1 MSARTVCL
9 LLLSLLVTRAGGSP
23 DAPGSG
29 KDGPRAAWAGSPAL
43 PAPRGRGRHSQK
55 GTSPAPAS
63 RKSGQPP
70 LLPAPEAELG
80 PLATRFG
87 KFRLLVLAAPDP
99 SDNSYRLM
107 EQQLDLKSRELRCQ
121 LALRDLLLLVLFQ
134 GAGGKLVTVSQEG
147 KVSEEK
153 LEAQAVAHVM
163 QHLSLKEGQFNMV
176 LLRKSMQLY
185 ERFPYAVR
193 MEAVLETVDQ
203 MPLRKIESM
212 TRRGQQLRCKGSGAR
227 RLGSAQLHA
236 NNRGMVNRTLVN
248 RGLVNRTLVNRG
260 MVNRT
265 LVNRGMV
272 NRTLVNR
279 GMVNRG
285 MVNRGMF
292 NRTLANR
299 AMVNRA
305 MVNSRLRS
313 ASPNSQK
320 PISSQS
326 FGSLNKTASLH
337 PDNSRRTLGKQK
349 GSALTPNSVGKRTA
363 ESLRSAAKRRGS
375 PTIPVRS
382 GQGSVETLMFQIK
395 EKVQQ
400 MLMAKH
406 RNPVQ
411 PRPALITQSGKQV
424 SRTGPHTYH
433 IPQVQSKDSASAT
446 STVAPLNQPTVGTD
460 QDFQLTK
467 TTVLKWDQPRFSTDQ
482 KLDEGNPE
490 RPGIF
495 ESNPNTVQSQDSFPS
510 FQTLENFS
518 TAPTVLVHQ
527 NAESGYWDYGSPNT
541 QATFPGLSNPS
552 GRMSQVTHPHKDPLI
567 GITLPK
573 SPRAP
578 VTAQPTEI
586 WTRDKVG
593 GALTQAGTNLSP
605 ETEQRAGG
613 PTQESPTSVR
623 PRGKKAESRHG
634 GNSDKSVR
642 NRGRKNRRNRKN
654 KKNGSRNS
662 KQIDNQELMGFLN
675 HFRNKRRLLLLTA
688 PSKDSKL
695 YIHQRD
701 EYLEHVCQLA
711 VRRISMIAILGSQSN
726 STLKVEHYQNEDEVA
741 LENPVHNSVSVD
753 LIAQLRRDFG
763 MTFDEFF
770 MVLVDYDMKVKQY
783 FDVPIPVKVLVD
795 YMDTLPSRR
804 LEIQEEKENGVT
816 CVKRRQFNINK
827 FLSRLMWKRRLLIIS
842 SPSEEEW
849 VFQQQLTSL
858 HGQACNLGIRHFTLL
873 KLIGSGEDFSGSL
886 ELFPLNGRSEVEDEE
901 LSSMAVRSL
910 REHFQISDEHFMM
923 LLIGKDGTIKSW
935 YLSPMWSL
943 ATIYELVDSMQLRQ
957 EEMKLQKT
965 LGIYCHEDAPS
976 PHYRGYP
983 EHA

>member
-1 MSARTVCL
+1 MGGGGERRSARQVCL
-9 LLLSLLVTRAGGSP
+9 LLLSLLVAGSGGSP
-23 DAPGSG
+23 DLPGAG
-29 KDGPRAAWAGSPAL
+29 KDGPPADRAGSPAL
-43 PAPRGRGRHSQK
+43 PAPRGGGGRSQK
-55 GTSPAPAS
+55 
-63 RKSGQPP
+63 PP
-70 LLPAPEAELG
+70 LAAPKAELG
-80 PLATRFG
+80 PLASSFG

-107 EQQLDLKSRELRCQ
+107 ERQLDVKSRELRCQ

-134 GAGGKLVTVSQEG
+134 GAGGKLVTISQEG
-147 KVSEEK
+147 KVTEQK
-153 LEAQAVAHVM
+153 LEAEAVAPIM
-163 QHLSLKEGQFNMV
+163 RHLSLKEGRFNMV

-203 MPLRKIESM
+203 MPLRKIESV

-227 RLGSAQLHA
+227 RWGPGQLHT
-236 NNRGMVNRTLVN
+236 NNRGMVNRGMVNRGMANRTLVN
-248 RGLVNRTLVNRG
+248 RVMANRTLVNRG
-260 MVNRT
+260 MA
-265 LVNRGMV
+265 NRGMV

-285 MVNRGMF
+285 MVNRGMV

-299 AMVNRA
+299 VMVNRA

-320 PISSQS
+320 PISPQS
-326 FGSLNKTASLH
+326 VGSLKRTASLH
-337 PDNSRRTLGKQK
+337 PGSSRRTLGKQK

-363 ESLRSAAKRRGS
+363 ESLRSAAKPRES

-411 PRPALITQSGKQV
+411 PRPALITQSGNQV

-433 IPQVQSKDSASAT
+433 VPQVQSKDSASAT
-446 STVAPLNQPTVGTD
+446 STMAPLNQPTAGTD

-467 TTVLKWDQPRFSTDQ
+467 TTVLKWDQPQFSTDQ

-495 ESNPNTVQSQDSFPS
+495 ESNPNTAQSQDRFPF

-518 TAPTVLVHQ
+518 TAPTVLAHQ
-527 NAESGYWDYGSPNT
+527 NAESGHWVYGSPNT

-567 GITLPK
+567 KITLPK

-593 GALTQAGTNLSP
+593 GAVTRAGTNLSP

-613 PTQESPTSVR
+613 TTQDSPTSVR
-623 PRGKKAESRHG
+623 PRGRKAESRHG

-642 NRGRKNRRNRKN
+642 NKGRKNRRNRKN

-726 STLKVEHYQNEDEVA
+726 STLTVEHYQNEDEVA
-741 LENPVHNSVSVD
+741 LENPVLNSVSVD
-753 LIAQLRRDFG
+753 LIVQLRRDFG

-804 LEIQEEKENGVT
+804 LEVQEEKENGVT
-816 CVKRRQFNINK
+816 CFKRRQFDINK

-873 KLIGSGEDFSGSL
+873 KLIGSGEDTSGSL
-886 ELFPLNGRSEVEDEE
+886 ELFPLNGRSEVENEE
-901 LSSMAVRSL
+901 LSSMAVRGL

-965 LGIYCHEDAPS
+965 LGIYCHDDAPS